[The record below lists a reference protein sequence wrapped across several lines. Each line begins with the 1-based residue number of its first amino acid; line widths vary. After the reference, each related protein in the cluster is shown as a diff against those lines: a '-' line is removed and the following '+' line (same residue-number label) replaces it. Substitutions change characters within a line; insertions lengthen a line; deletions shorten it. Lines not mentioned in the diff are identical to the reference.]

1 MEFYILLYRG
11 AYLMEKNFESRKIQR
26 VGHSTLTVS
35 LPREWA
41 KDHELKQG
49 DTVLFQ
55 PDKGGSL
62 KLVPMSIAERSDAKD
77 AGKCTIN
84 SELCDREGMLERIV
98 VGNYVL
104 GRDSI
109 VITSPKRI
117 SSAHIAEIRSATHRL
132 MGLGIIEETPNRII
146 LQCSV
151 DAAKFPHNTVMRRLS
166 TIASTMH
173 KEAME
178 ALVNFDTGLAEEV
191 TKREGEADMIY
202 WLVIRL
208 LLSAQK
214 DSDTAAKIG
223 LEEPLE
229 IVGNRLVAQY
239 LETIADYAEDIAS
252 NVIAIEKY
260 ILETH
265 RNPVKK
271 SVVDSLSRISALA
284 SSAYDDAVECL
295 FSKNIKSA
303 NMAIEA
309 RESVEAGG
317 QRLMDE
323 LPKQINDAHASAY
336 LRDILWDLRRIA
348 ENGAAIAA
356 VAINRSLENTSKLC
370 SFTG

>member
-1 MEFYILLYRG
+1 VKGSGL
-11 AYLMEKNFESRKIQR
+11 N
-26 VGHSTLTVS
+26 
-35 LPREWA
+35 
-41 KDHELKQG
+41 QG

-55 PDKGGSL
+55 PGKDGSL
-62 KLVPMSIAERSDAKD
+62 KLIPMNAVERRDEK
-77 AGKCTIN
+77 GTEKCTIN

-104 GRDSI
+104 GRDAI

-117 SSAHIAEIRSATHRL
+117 SSAHIAEIRSATRML

-151 DAAKFPHNTVMRRLS
+151 DAAKFPLNTVMRRLS

-214 DSDTAAKIG
+214 DSDVAAKIG
-223 LEEPLE
+223 VEEPLE

-239 LETIADYAEDIAS
+239 LETIADYAENIAF
-252 NVIAIEKY
+252 NIIAIERY
-260 ILETH
+260 ILEAH

-271 SVVDSLSRISALA
+271 SVVDSLSRISTLA
-284 SSAYDDAVECL
+284 SSAYEEAVECL

-309 RESVEAGG
+309 RESAEAEG
-317 QRLMDE
+317 QKLIDE
-323 LPKQINDAHASAY
+323 LPKQISDAHASAY

-370 SFTG
+370 SFTE